1 MEYQIRIS
9 IIFMNLAAKSTISWW
24 PERLLFPKK
33 EWAHHNNTATPRTQK
48 EPHKF
53 QSSFFFPSLFLFL
66 FSPKTLKKEIK
77 LRESKILA
85 AAKKF
90 PPSRPRLLRV
100 SSICAPDFPSDLPS
114 FSPSLL
120 TRDLPIWFE
129 RSHPFL
135 SVFFL
140 IYLSPERPSLRS
152 PRRRAVA
159 AVVSFADWIL
169 CLISCGEV
177 SDSVLSWFGFWDRWS
192 VWVLVLGVT
201 GSCLCGFAGFLDRK
215 GGMLVSIC

>member
-1 MEYQIRIS
+1 MTRAAPFSQKGMSPPQQYRHSTYTKRTTQIS
-9 IIFMNLAAKSTISWW
+9 VLV
-24 PERLLFPKK
+24 
-33 EWAHHNNTATPRTQK
+33 
-48 EPHKF
+48 
-53 QSSFFFPSLFLFL
+53 FFPSLFLFL

-135 SVFFL
+135 SVFFN
-140 IYLSPERPSLRS
+140 LSLPRAALTQITQEEGGCGGGVVCGLDSL
-152 PRRRAVA
+152 
-159 AVVSFADWIL
+159 
-169 CLISCGEV
+169 
-177 SDSVLSWFGFWDRWS
+177 SDLAW
-192 VWVLVLGVT
+192 
-201 GSCLCGFAGFLDRK
+201 
-215 GGMLVSIC
+215 

>member
-1 MEYQIRIS
+1 MD
-9 IIFMNLAAKSTISWW
+9 AAIK
-24 PERLLFPKK
+24 PARRRHVL
-33 EWAHHNNTATPRTQK
+33 
-48 EPHKF
+48 
-53 QSSFFFPSLFLFL
+53 PS
-66 FSPKTLKKEIK
+66 
-77 LRESKILA
+77 RA
-85 AAKKF
+85 
-90 PPSRPRLLRV
+90 PPSRPTPPLPPSGSWTPGVRRARTTP
-100 SSICAPDFPSDLPS
+100 SPEAAPDFPSDLPS

-177 SDSVLSWFGFWDRWS
+177 SWIG
-192 VWVLVLGVT
+192 
-201 GSCLCGFAGFLDRK
+201 K
-215 GGMLVSIC
+215 GECWYQYASPRSRAVAVRSSPAAAASPEEEE